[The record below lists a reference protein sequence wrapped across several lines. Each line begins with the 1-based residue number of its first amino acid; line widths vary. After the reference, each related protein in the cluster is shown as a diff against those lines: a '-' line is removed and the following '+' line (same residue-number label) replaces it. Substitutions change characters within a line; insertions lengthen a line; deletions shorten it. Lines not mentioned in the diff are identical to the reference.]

1 METPNIDPSMSV
13 DQIMGLGSLP
23 DESSKTPDKI
33 SESQLLSK
41 VNKELYKSVTYDPN
55 KDPEAKAGEAIKS
68 KFYNKRLKEDES
80 GIAVADQQQ
89 KWMAEN
95 RPGPAPLQVE
105 APKFADTAK
114 SLSPLLMIMTQ
125 LAGGAMGVG
134 ANGMLGA
141 LKGKLDGAAQNN
153 QDSFDRAT
161 DEWTKHWNTLSTNWK
176 NKEAVYNQ
184 GLDWFKGQI
193 DAKQKAAKLA
203 EDAIGVGGELVSDAY
218 ARHTASRELMASI
231 DGYVRAVKGGTER
244 ASAAQNGHWDKYQ
257 ETLRV
262 TAVAAKDFRSSALEM
277 KEAWDELKKV
287 VDTHPEIKAE
297 ITAGRL
303 FGAAILTRLSEVDE
317 AAVTKFTTAAGKNY
331 PRQLKNAVAGMPA
344 RMAGLKITAEA
355 DSQAI
360 PELKKGWLATDA
372 AVSSAVN
379 TATQAEQYAVDEFD
393 KSTERRKFGQPMY
406 VPMGHDSATQPTTEP
421 TEQRPTNAP
430 TDAKKA
436 ADGHWYSPDPQRPGK
451 FVRWD

>member
-1 METPNIDPSMSV
+1 MSSVPSDFLSP
-13 DQIMGLGSLP
+13 DTGLGGLP
-23 DESSKTPDKI
+23 DAPSKAPGKI

-41 VNKELYKSVTYDPN
+41 VNEKLYEAVTYDPN

-68 KFYNKRLKEDES
+68 KYRDKRLKEDES
-80 GIAVADQQQ
+80 GIAVADEQQ

-95 RPGPAPLQVE
+95 RPGPAPLQAE

-153 QDSFDRAT
+153 QDAFDRAT
-161 DEWTKHWNTLSTNWK
+161 DEWTKHWNTLNTNWK

-203 EDAIGVGGELVSDAY
+203 EDATGVGGELVGDAY
-218 ARHTASRELMASI
+218 SRHTASKELMASV
-231 DGYVRAVKGGTER
+231 DGYVRAVNMGRER
-244 ASAAQNGHWDKYQ
+244 ASAAKDGHWDKYQ

-262 TAVAAKDFRSSALEM
+262 GAVAATDFKSSALEM
-277 KEAWDELKKV
+277 QEAWNKLKKV
-287 VDTHPEIKAE
+287 VETHPEIKAE
-297 ITAGRL
+297 ITAGHL
-303 FGAAILTRLSEVDE
+303 FGAAILTRLSQIDE

-372 AVSSAVN
+372 AVTSAVK
-379 TATQAEQYAVDEFD
+379 TATQAEQYAVGEFD
-393 KSTERRKFGQPMY
+393 ASTERRKLGQPMY
-406 VPMGHDSATQPTTEP
+406 VPMGRDNKAPPTDDP
-421 TEQRPTNAP
+421 KEQRPANAP
-430 TDAKKA
+430 PDAKKA
-436 ADGHWYSPDPQRPGK
+436 PDGHWYSPDPKRPGK